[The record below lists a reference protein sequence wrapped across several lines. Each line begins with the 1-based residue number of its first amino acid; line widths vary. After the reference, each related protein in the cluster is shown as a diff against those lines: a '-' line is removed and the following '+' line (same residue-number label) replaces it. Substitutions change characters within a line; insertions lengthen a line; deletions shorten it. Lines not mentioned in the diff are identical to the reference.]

1 MQIRPDNLESEAVL
15 DLLRE
20 HLVSMEGTA
29 PPESRHALDIDGLR
43 SSNIN
48 FWSVWDGERLA
59 GFGAL
64 LHHNDDLAEI
74 KSMRTAAPYLRKGV
88 ASRLLTHL
96 IQEAKAR
103 GYSRLSLETGSMR
116 YFEPAMKLY
125 SSFGFEKTQPFGL
138 YVEDSNSVFLTM
150 NLKANRLA

>member
-1 MQIRPDNLESEAVL
+1 MEIRPDNLESEAVI

-20 HLVSMEGTA
+20 HLDSMEGTA
-29 PPESRHALDIDGLR
+29 PPESRHALDIEGLR
-43 SSNIN
+43 SANIN
-48 FWSVWDGERLA
+48 FWAIWDGERLA

-64 LHHNDDLAEI
+64 MHHSDGLAEI

-88 ASRLLTHL
+88 ASKILMHL

-103 GYSRLSLETGSMR
+103 GYSRLNLETGSMD
-116 YFEPAMKLY
+116 YFEPARKLY
-125 SSFGFEKTQPFGL
+125 SSFGFEKTQAFGS
-138 YVEDSNSVFLTM
+138 YVEDSHSVFLTL